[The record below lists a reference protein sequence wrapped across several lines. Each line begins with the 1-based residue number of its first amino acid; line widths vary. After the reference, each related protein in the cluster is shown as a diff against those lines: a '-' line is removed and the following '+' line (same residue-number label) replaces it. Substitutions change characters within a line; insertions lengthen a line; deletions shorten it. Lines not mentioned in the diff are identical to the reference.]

1 MDENKS
7 WHKNIDSNFISGE
20 DLLNERKGL
29 KKSMNVMVERF
40 DERETFDQNNNAKIL
55 KDALYLKEVD
65 GPSLYK
71 PVLLNKTNAM
81 FFDKLT
87 GSDKIFQWVGIEVVL
102 FAQPDKRFG
111 HVARFRKAPPK
122 KAELDPAVV
131 ARFKACTNGED
142 LKAVFMSL
150 SSVEK
155 TTYDKVKNAKK
166 AELENANQ

>member
-1 MDENKS
+1 MEKTS

-20 DLLNERKGL
+20 DLTEERKGL
-29 KKSMNVMVERF
+29 KKSMNVVVERF
-40 DERETFDQNNNAKIL
+40 DDRETFDKNTQSSIL
-55 KDALYLKEVD
+55 KSALYLKEVD
-65 GPSLYK
+65 GKSLYK

-87 GSDKIFQWVGIEVVL
+87 KSDKLDDWIGVEVVL
-102 FAQPDKRFG
+102 FAQADSRHG
-111 HVARFRKAPPK
+111 HVVRFRKAPPK
-122 KAELDPAVV
+122 KAELDPAIV
-131 ARFKACTNGED
+131 ARFEACTNGED

-166 AELENANQ
+166 AELEKAGE